1 VVDKAYCRRHEEGNR
16 SRFRHVCFDFSEETV
31 VLLQHARNL

>member
-16 SRFRHVCFDFSEETV
+16 SRFRHVASGQGISD
-31 VLLQHARNL
+31 RRGP